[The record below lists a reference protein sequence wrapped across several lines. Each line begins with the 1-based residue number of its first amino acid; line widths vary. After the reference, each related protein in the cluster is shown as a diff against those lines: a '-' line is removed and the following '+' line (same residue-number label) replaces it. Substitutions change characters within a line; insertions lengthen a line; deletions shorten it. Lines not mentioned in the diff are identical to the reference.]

1 MYVFDFRWFSTYLC
15 QSLIF
20 DLQIPA
26 RSIGSKNYFDVIS
39 FFGHLP
45 GEGGDR
51 GELSQAVNTVVI
63 ETYEK

>member
-1 MYVFDFRWFSTYLC
+1 MC

-63 ETYEK
+63 ETCEK